1 MQSQDPH
8 QIEALAR
15 ACRQASRA
23 IAKADTGLKNALL
36 HSVAELLFAHQAPI
50 LAANGSDVALSRE
63 KGLSAA
69 MIDRLVLDPKRLGVL
84 ADSVREVA
92 ALPDPVGEITSGWLR
107 PNGIQVSKQRI
118 PLGVI
123 AMIYESRPNVT
134 IDAAVLCLKAGNGI
148 ILRGGSEA
156 FHTNTALAEVLRAAF
171 ARHDLPE
178 HTAVLVPTTE
188 REAMNQLLRL
198 DQYIDLVIPRGGEG
212 LIRFVTEHSRIP
224 VIKHYKG
231 VCTLFVD
238 ASADHEM
245 AIRLL
250 LDGKT
255 SRPGVCN
262 ALENMIVHRDAAA
275 AFLPKAAAALAEK
288 GVTVKA
294 CPRALT
300 HMPAAQAASAED
312 FSAEFLDLIIAVKV
326 VEDLDDAIGFIQTY
340 GSDHTEVICTKDFDN
355 AQRFVREIASSVVMV
370 NASSRFSDGGQLGLG
385 SEIGISTSRLHAY
398 GPMGLTALTSEKFV
412 VLGAGQIRI

>member
-1 MQSQDPH
+1 MSIDPD

-15 ACRQASRA
+15 ACRQAARA
-23 IAKADTGLKNALL
+23 IAKADTGQKNALL
-36 HSVAELLFAHQAPI
+36 HTIADLLVADQAAI
-50 LAANGSDVALSRE
+50 IAANERDVALAHE
-63 KGLSAA
+63 KGLSPA
-69 MIDRLVLDPKRLGVL
+69 MIDRLVLDGKRLKAL

-107 PNGIQVSKQRI
+107 PNGIQVTKQRI

-156 FHTNTALAEVLRAAF
+156 FHSNSALAKVLRQAF
-171 ARHDLPE
+171 ASHGLPE
-178 HTAVLVPTTE
+178 QTAVLVPTTE

-212 LIRFVTEHSRIP
+212 LIRFVAEHSRIP

-238 ASADHEM
+238 ASADHDM

-262 ALENMIVHRDAAA
+262 ALENMIVHRDIAAS
-275 AFLPKAAAALAEK
+275 FLPKAAQALADK

-294 CPRALT
+294 CPRAIA
-300 HMPAAQAASAED
+300 HMPTAQSACSED

-326 VEDLDDAIGFIQTY
+326 VEDLDDAIAFIHTY
-340 GSDHTEVICTKDFDN
+340 GSDHTEVICTRDFDN
-355 AQRFVREIASSVVMV
+355 AQRFIREIASSVVMV

-398 GPMGLTALTSEKFV
+398 GPMGLTSLTTEKFV
-412 VLGAGQIRI
+412 VLGSGQVRS

>member
-1 MQSQDPH
+1 MSNRDSH
-8 QIEALAR
+8 HIEDLAR

-23 IAKADTGLKNALL
+23 IAKADTGHKNALL
-36 HSVAELLFAHQAPI
+36 LTIADLLVADQAAI
-50 LAANGSDVALSRE
+50 IAANERDVALARE
-63 KGLSAA
+63 KGLSGA
-69 MIDRLVLDPKRLGVL
+69 MIDRLVLDGQRLCAL
-84 ADSVREVA
+84 AGSVREVA

-156 FHTNTALAEVLRAAF
+156 FQTNSALAHVLRRAF
-171 ARHDLPE
+171 ACHDLPE

-198 DQYIDLVIPRGGEG
+198 DKYIDLVIPRGGEG
-212 LIRFVTEHSRIP
+212 LIRFVAEHSRIP

-245 AIRLL
+245 ALRLL

-262 ALENMIVHRDAAA
+262 ALENMIVHRDIAA
-275 AFLPKAAAALAEK
+275 AFLPKVAIALAEK

-300 HMPAAQAASAED
+300 AMPTAQPATVED
-312 FSAEFLDLIIAVKV
+312 FCAEFLDLIIAVKV
-326 VEDLDDAIGFIQTY
+326 VEDLDDAIGFIHTY
-340 GSDHTEVICTKDFDN
+340 GSDHTEVICTRDFEN
-355 AQRFVREIASSVVMV
+355 AQRFVREVASSVVMV

-398 GPMGLTALTSEKFV
+398 GPMGLTSLTSEKFV
-412 VLGAGQIRI
+412 VLGAGQVRK